1 MQDQPLML
9 KRGQRV
15 VIADRSS
22 RFFGLTGRITVVQKS
37 PAKYWISLESRA
49 MPPEVRAR
57 PWQVQAI

>member
-15 VIADRSS
+15 VIADRTS
-22 RFFGLTGRITVVQKS
+22 RYFGLTGRITVVQKA
-37 PAKYWISLESRA
+37 PAKYWISLESHA

>member
-49 MPPEVRAR
+49 TPPEVRAR

>member
-22 RFFGLTGRITVVQKS
+22 RFFGLTGRITVVQKT
-37 PAKYWISLESRA
+37 PAKYWISLESNS